1 MNRFIVIDL
10 ETTGNQPDNDAITQ
24 VGAVLIEDNQII
36 DEFSSYVYTDKEI
49 PLYIQNLTGITPEDL
64 EGAPTIDEVLVKLL
78 PFFEGSIFVAHNAP
92 FDLAFIQNALEE
104 EGYAPFSGLVLDTL
118 DLSRILLPMAQSY
131 KLNQIAEELE
141 IMHENPHRADDDAK
155 ATADLLIKL
164 ITQLQEMP
172 LVYLQ
177 RIQEIIKNT
186 HKDLAIFV
194 DNTIS
199 TKFMKNINVDDDSY
213 HVVNQIPLQ
222 NFIEEEIDEKGE
234 DYEISHLEAIFD
246 NNGLL
251 FDHFPDFELRP
262 SQKEMAEEVWQAF
275 VNNYHLMVEA
285 GTGTGKSLAYLIPA
299 LFYAKEHDEKI
310 VIATHTINLQEQLFN
325 RDIPL
330 LKKILPFDFSATIL
344 KGRNNYLC
352 LRKYEQQL
360 NQSDLVGLN
369 KEGAV
374 DLAQLFTWISHTTT
388 GDVEEINLSLS
399 GRNLWNQ
406 IRSDA
411 DSCLN
416 RQCPWFRN
424 CFYHKARNKAQT
436 ADIIITNH
444 SLLLT
449 NLKADHR
456 ILPAYNRLVIDEAH
470 QFQEVAIK
478 HLGIEINQYQT
489 NSLLTRF
496 YRDAKSGF
504 LVNLVNILIQSQDP
518 DQFAIANQIQN
529 SVFPTITKVDLAL
542 ANYFNLVGEFVNQH
556 VRNQDFG
563 RKTQRITQIIKKSD
577 DWSNIIEASQN
588 VFIELTEWINQMDE
602 VGSKLKALELE
613 ENLLVDFVGHLKDLK
628 EFSYNFSEWN
638 YGDDPNKVYWV
649 ETIVR
654 GKRYSSYFYATPID
668 IGPYLKEALFD
679 KLDSVIMTS
688 ATLSVNKSFNYAS
701 REFGFED
708 SDEELKK
715 IRLTSP
721 FNYKEQAVVYIP
733 KDVPAIQEVSEN
745 SFIDHITKNIAD
757 IAKSL
762 DGRTLVLFTSHSM
775 LQKSYDLLKVLL
787 EPEIKVLGHGI
798 DSNSRSKLTK
808 RFAENSNTILLG
820 TNSFWEGVD
829 IPGDALSALIIVK
842 LPFTPPNN
850 PIHEAK
856 TERLKEQGKNSFM
869 ELSVPQAVIRFKQG
883 FGRLIRSRKDKG
895 VVVIFDKRI
904 VETRYGKAFLNSL
917 PALDVYYQPFAKIM
931 DSIEIWIYDK

>member
-1 MNRFIVIDL
+1 LNRFIVIDL
-10 ETTGNQPDNDAITQ
+10 ETTGNQPDKDAIIQ
-24 VGAVLIEDNQII
+24 VGAVLVEDNQII
-36 DEFSSYVYTDKEI
+36 DEYSSFVYTDQEI
-49 PLYIQNLTGITPEDL
+49 PLFIQNLTGIMPESL
-64 EGAPTIDEVLVKLL
+64 EDAPTIDEVLVKLL
-78 PFFEGSIFVAHNAP
+78 PFFEDSIFVAHNAA
-92 FDLAFIQNALEE
+92 FDLAFIQRALEE

-131 KLNQIAEELE
+131 KLNQITEELE

-177 RIQEIIKNT
+177 RIHEIIKNT

-194 DNTIS
+194 DNAIS
-199 TKFMKNINVDDDSY
+199 AKYLKYVNEDDNSY
-213 HVVNQIPLQ
+213 NVVNQIPLR
-222 NFIEEEIDEKGE
+222 NSVDEEFESKGE
-234 DYEISHLEAIFD
+234 EYKISHLEAIFD
-246 NNGLL
+246 DQGLL

-330 LKKILPFDFSATIL
+330 LKEILPFDFSATIL

-360 NQSDLVGLN
+360 HQGDLTGLN

-374 DLAQLFTWISHTTT
+374 DLAQLFTWISQTGT

-399 GRNLWNQ
+399 GRNLWSQ

-416 RQCPWFRN
+416 RKCPWFRN
-424 CFYHKARNKAQT
+424 CFYHKSRNKAQT

-456 ILPAYNRLVIDEAH
+456 ILPTYSHLVIDEAH
-470 QFQEVAIK
+470 QFQDVALK

-504 LVNLVNILIQSQDP
+504 LVNLVTNLIQTQDP
-518 DQFAIANQIQN
+518 DYFAVANKVQN
-529 SVFPTITKVDLAL
+529 DIFPIITRIDLTL

-563 RKTQRITQIIKKSD
+563 RKTQRITPAIKKIDEWKS
-577 DWSNIIEASQN
+577 ILEAGQN
-588 VFIELTEWINQMDE
+588 VFIELTEWINQMEE
-602 VGSKLKALELE
+602 VGSKLKGLELE
-613 ENLLVDFVGHLKDLK
+613 ENLLADFSGHLKDLK
-628 EFSYNFSEWN
+628 DFNYIFSEWN
-638 YGDDPNKVYWV
+638 YGEDPNKVYWV
-649 ETIVR
+649 ETLVR
-654 GKRYSSYFYATPID
+654 GKRYSSFFFATPIE
-668 IGPYLKEALFD
+668 IGPHLKEALFD

-701 REFGFED
+701 REFGFQND
-708 SDEELKK
+708 DEQLKK
-715 IRLTSP
+715 VKLSSP

-733 KDVPAIQEVSEN
+733 KDVPAIQEVSEEN
-745 SFIDHITKNIAD
+745 FIDHITKNIAD

-775 LQKSYDLLKVLL
+775 LQKSYELLKGLL

-808 RFAENSNTILLG
+808 RFAENSKTILLG

-856 TERLKEQGKNSFM
+856 TERMKEQGKNSFM
-869 ELSVPQAVIRFKQG
+869 ELSVPQAVIRFNQG

-895 VVVIFDKRI
+895 IVVIFDKRI

-917 PALDVYYQPFAKIM
+917 PVLDIYYQPFAKIL
-931 DSIEIWIYDK
+931 DNLESWFYDK